1 MKKLFTIMSLVFLC
15 STLNVK
21 AQNLFNQDFTYYNVL
36 ENYFNSKSTVV
47 NQFDYISNHED
58 APASVT
64 AGVFSWNK
72 NGNTSPAF
80 LIKNTPFAGNP
91 TFLKFQMR
99 VRFLPPENLAAT
111 SSGSS
116 FLCIGDG
123 TNGTWTYKNAN
134 AGAVPR
140 PVESFA
146 RVDFLYKVL
155 PEGVSFR
162 AGGSTTWFSG
172 WQDITMFCNKTDYPV
187 SYVGPDN
194 VATTVNGFYSD
205 LWIGTTKVRANIRPE
220 VGPSAVDLKKFKIV
234 FPAALQN
241 MKIEIDYIKVWDE
254 SVLIDA
260 KGKS

>member
-1 MKKLFTIMSLVFLC
+1 M
-15 STLNVK
+15 
-21 AQNLFNQDFTYYNVL
+21 
-36 ENYFNSKSTVV
+36 
-47 NQFDYISNHED
+47 
-58 APASVT
+58 
-64 AGVFSWNK
+64 
-72 NGNTSPAF
+72 
-80 LIKNTPFAGNP
+80 
-91 TFLKFQMR
+91 
-99 VRFLPPENLAAT
+99 
-111 SSGSS
+111 
-116 FLCIGDG
+116 
-123 TNGTWTYKNAN
+123 
-134 AGAVPR
+134 
-140 PVESFA
+140 
-146 RVDFLYKVL
+146 YKVL

-205 LWIGTTKVRANIRPE
+205 LWIGTIKVRANIRPE